1 MRERN
6 RIPEYGLGAL
16 QEVTM
21 IGQHSSRRL
30 GPFILVGLVLLGAV
44 SGATQEIAGVLDSKA
59 ILPLKNRE
67 QLMNDWLKW
76 RLDNIVPELMRREGI
91 DLWLIINRE
100 YNEDPVYLSLV
111 PRPTMS
117 ARRTSILIFYDRGP
131 EKGVERLS
139 GSYYGMEGWYKG
151 TWVDKKKKQFESLAG
166 VIKALNP
173 KKIGIN
179 TSADWAF
186 GDGLTSSLKV
196 KLEKAL
202 GPELVA
208 RFVSAENLCVG
219 WLETRSP
226 QEMSV
231 YRHICG
237 IAHDLIAEFFSNRV
251 ITPDV
256 TTTDDVVWWI
266 RQRVVD
272 SGLETWFQPSI
283 SIQRSKKDAASYVDK
298 EVIRRGDF
306 LHCDVGITYLGLC
319 TDMQLQAYVCRTGET
334 DAPEGLKEALR
345 RANRLADVF
354 MGEFVLGRTGTDIV
368 TAAMKKGESEGLR
381 PLIYMHPLGIHGHGA
396 GCVADA
402 RPPESAPE
410 DNLERGKYPLFPNT
424 AYAIEFSSTTAVP
437 EWENQD
443 VRVGYEED
451 ALFTEKGCRFIDG
464 RQTRV
469 YLIR

>member
-1 MRERN
+1 MRHLSFRSQ
-6 RIPEYGLGAL
+6 A
-16 QEVTM
+16 
-21 IGQHSSRRL
+21 
-30 GPFILVGLVLLGAV
+30 FILLALVIV
-44 SGATQEIAGVLDSKA
+44 SGLLTAAAQEIADVKDSKN
-59 ILPLKNRE
+59 ILPEKDRE
-67 QLMNDWLKW
+67 TLTNAWLKW
-76 RLDNIVPELMRREGI
+76 RLDTIIPELMRREGI
-91 DLWLIINRE
+91 DLWLVINRE

-111 PRPTMS
+111 PRPTMY
-117 ARRTSILIFYDRGP
+117 ARRTSILIFHDRGP
-131 EKGVERLS
+131 EKGVERLA

-151 TWVDKKKKQFESLAG
+151 TWVDKKKKQFESLAE
-166 VIKALNP
+166 VIKAINP
-173 KKIGIN
+173 KKIGID
-179 TSADWAF
+179 TSESWAF
-186 GDGLTSSLKV
+186 GDGLTAALKS

-202 GPELVA
+202 GPELSS
-208 RFVSAENLCVG
+208 RLVSAENLCVG

-237 IAHDLIAEFFSNRV
+237 IAHDIIDEFFSNRV

-266 RQRVVD
+266 RQRVTD
-272 SGLETWFQPSI
+272 LGLETWFQPSI
-283 SIQRSKKDAASYVDK
+283 SIQRSKKDAAKYADQG
-298 EVIRRGDF
+298 VIRRGDM

-319 TDMQLQAYVCRTGET
+319 TDMQLQAYVCRIGET
-334 DAPEGLKEALR
+334 DAPEGLKDALR

-354 MGEFVLGRTGTDIV
+354 MGEFVLGRTGTEIV
-368 TAAMKKGESEGLR
+368 TAAMKKGEAEGLR

-410 DNLERGKYPLFPNT
+410 DNPERGKYPLFLNT
-424 AYAIEFSSTTAVP
+424 AYAIEFSSTSAVP
-437 EWENQD
+437 EWDNQD
-443 VRVGYEED
+443 VRIGYEED

-464 RQTRV
+464 RQTRI

>member
-1 MRERN
+1 
-6 RIPEYGLGAL
+6 
-16 QEVTM
+16 
-21 IGQHSSRRL
+21 
-30 GPFILVGLVLLGAV
+30 
-44 SGATQEIAGVLDSKA
+44 
-59 ILPLKNRE
+59 
-67 QLMNDWLKW
+67 
-76 RLDNIVPELMRREGI
+76 MRREGI
-91 DLWLIINRE
+91 DLWLVINRE

-111 PRPTMS
+111 PRPTMY
-117 ARRTSILIFYDRGP
+117 ARRTSILIFHDRGP
-131 EKGVERLS
+131 EKGVERLA
-139 GSYYGMEGWYKG
+139 GSSDGMEGWYKG
-151 TWVDKKKKQFESLAG
+151 TWVDKKKKQFESLAE
-166 VIKALNP
+166 VIKAINP
-173 KKIGIN
+173 KKIGID
-179 TSADWAF
+179 TSECWAF
-186 GDGLTSSLKV
+186 GVGLTASLKS

-202 GPELVA
+202 GPELSS
-208 RFVSAENLCVG
+208 RLVSAENLCVG

-237 IAHDLIAEFFSNRV
+237 IAHDIIDEFFSNRV

-266 RQRVVD
+266 RQRVTD
-272 SGLETWFQPSI
+272 LGLETWFQPSI
-283 SIQRSKKDAASYVDK
+283 SIQRSKKDAAKYADQG
-298 EVIRRGDF
+298 VIRRGDM

-319 TDMQLQAYVCRTGET
+319 TDMQLQAYVCRIGET
-334 DAPEGLKEALR
+334 DAPEGLKDALR

-354 MGEFVLGRTGTDIV
+354 MGEFVLGRTGTEIV
-368 TAAMKKGESEGLR
+368 TAAMKKGEAEGLR

-410 DNLERGKYPLFPNT
+410 DNPERGKYPLFLNT
-424 AYAIEFSSTTAVP
+424 AYAIEFSSTSAVP
-437 EWENQD
+437 EWDNQD
-443 VRVGYEED
+443 VRIGYEED

>member
-1 MRERN
+1 MSHPN
-6 RIPEYGLGAL
+6 SP
-16 QEVTM
+16 
-21 IGQHSSRRL
+21 RRPRL
-30 GPFILVGLVLLGAV
+30 LILVGMLLIGFSIA
-44 SGATQEIAGVLDSKA
+44 AAQEIADVRDSKN
-59 ILPLKNRE
+59 ILPEKARE
-67 QLMNDWLKW
+67 QIMNEWLKW

-91 DLWLIINRE
+91 DLWLVINRE

-117 ARRTSILIFYDRGP
+117 ARRTSILIFHDQGP
-131 EKGVERLS
+131 EKGVERLA

-151 TWVDKKKKQFESLAG
+151 TWVDKKKKQFESLAEA
-166 VIKALNP
+166 IKAIDP
-173 KKIGIN
+173 KKIWID
-179 TSADWAF
+179 TSENWAF
-186 GDGLTSSLKV
+186 GDGLTASLKS

-202 GPELVA
+202 GPELSS

-237 IAHDLIAEFFSNRV
+237 IAHDIIGDFFSNRV

-256 TTTDDVVWWI
+256 TTTDDVVWWF
-266 RQRVVD
+266 RQRVTD
-272 SGLETWFQPSI
+272 LGLETWFQPSI
-283 SIQRSKKDAASYVDK
+283 SIQRSKNEEAKFAEKS
-298 EVIRRGDF
+298 VIRRGDI
-306 LHCDVGITYLGLC
+306 LHCDVGIRYLGLC
-319 TDMQLQAYVCRTGET
+319 TDMQLQAYVCRSGET

-345 RANRLADVF
+345 RANRLADGF
-354 MGEFVLGRTGTDIV
+354 MGEFVLGRSGTDIV
-368 TAAMKKGESEGLR
+368 SVAMKKGEAEGLR

-410 DNLERGKYPLFPNT
+410 DNPERGKYPLFLNT

-437 EWENQD
+437 EWDNQD
-443 VRVGYEED
+443 VRIGYEED

-464 RQTRV
+464 RQTQL
-469 YLIR
+469 YLIK